1 MPLQFTI
8 WLGAKLQTQ
17 HQIQE
22 NRRDTH
28 GPTRFTCKSDLLGPQ
43 TTFSFRCFM
52 LVAWNCKKKRA
63 FLHFLHLVAQDLH
76 IKSSFGEFPQ
86 WSILKL
92 AKHILHP
99 SLQKCSNSQAY
110 MFHGQKIV
118 LKNGF
123 TRTIIFK
130 SFSTQLYMA
139 TPLSLIK

>member
-22 NRRDTH
+22 NRQDIH
-28 GPTRFTCKSDLLGPQ
+28 VLQTCWDPKPLLASDASCLWLGI
-43 TTFSFRCFM
+43 
-52 LVAWNCKKKRA
+52 VKKKKT